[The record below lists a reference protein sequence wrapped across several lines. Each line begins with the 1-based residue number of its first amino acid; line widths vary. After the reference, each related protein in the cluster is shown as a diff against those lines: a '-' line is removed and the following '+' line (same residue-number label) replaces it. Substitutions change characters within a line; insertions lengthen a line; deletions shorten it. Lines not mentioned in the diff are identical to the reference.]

1 MSTQI
6 SCPFCNQKIVEA
18 YELEDSYNSET
29 EEYKDIQD
37 DYSEGKCPHLAFIS
51 DWAYAGSQIENNWLN
66 EMTVYSHLLDAHYDK
81 KITIESIKKIK
92 KQAVE
97 ESAKYANLSPIEQD
111 KIKHQIAEFI
121 IENEDYAQELLAKT
135 FIEHETHLEIAFI
148 DKGDG
153 VGGCGGPTYMCIF
166 LKKKI

>member
-18 YELEDSYNSET
+18 YELEDSYNSEA
-29 EEYKDIQD
+29 EEYENIQD
-37 DYSEGKCPHLAFIS
+37 DYSEGNCPHLAFIS

-81 KITIESIKKIK
+81 KITVESIKKLK

-135 FIEHETHLEIAFI
+135 YIEYETHLEIAFI

-153 VGGCGGPTYMCIF
+153 AGGCGGPTYMCIF